1 MIVIIVRFE
10 YIIGLRQKALELARF
25 SLADFFFPIDA
36 DVFLTNPVKDILIYA
51 SDGFE

>member
-36 DVFLTNPVKDILIYA
+36 DVFLTNPVRYFDLY
-51 SDGFE
+51 F